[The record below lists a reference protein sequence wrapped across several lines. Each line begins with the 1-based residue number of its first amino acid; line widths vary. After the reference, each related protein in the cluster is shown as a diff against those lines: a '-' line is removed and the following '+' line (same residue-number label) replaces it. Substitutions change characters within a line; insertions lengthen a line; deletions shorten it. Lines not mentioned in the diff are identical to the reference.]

1 MSKKIKIL
9 ILIILILIFAWLT
22 IFAVDYNRCS
32 NMKEPVFV
40 ITKQENDLTLKS
52 ITYQGLGYK
61 VEVEKTVS
69 AKCGPEITKVEMY
82 MFDKFI
88 TGAIADLDNQE
99 EKINGDIVKITDG
112 KIENE
117 NLIDEFMSQTVNKQN
132 KTLKVETIANGV
144 SKTVE
149 VTFVDDSNEKLDL
162 SENTQ
167 IVETRIWIL

>member
-9 ILIILILIFAWLT
+9 ILIILILIFAWLI

-69 AKCGPEITKVEMY
+69 EKCSPEITKVEMY
-82 MFDKFI
+82 IFDKFI
-88 TGAIADLDNQE
+88 TGAIAEIDNQE
-99 EKINGDIVKITDG
+99 EIIEDVVKIING

-117 NLIDEFMSQTVNKQN
+117 NLIDEFMNETANKQD
-132 KTLKVETIANGV
+132 KTLKIEIIEDGISKNVEVSFIANSGQQ
-144 SKTVE
+144 
-149 VTFVDDSNEKLDL
+149 LDL
-162 SENTQ
+162 SDNTQ
-167 IVETRIWIL
+167 KTEIRIWLL